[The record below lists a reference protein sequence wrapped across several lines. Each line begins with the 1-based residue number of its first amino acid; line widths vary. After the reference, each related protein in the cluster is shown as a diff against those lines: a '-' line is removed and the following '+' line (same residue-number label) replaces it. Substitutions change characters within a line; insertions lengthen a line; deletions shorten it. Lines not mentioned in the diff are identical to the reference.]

1 MRKLLAVAV
10 IIVLHTTAY
19 TQDRCAAIHEH
30 GNNARTYK
38 NPQSADVEHVARAV
52 SPAQLQQTG
61 SITHAGLRIVIPVVV
76 HILYRTPQENI
87 SDDQVR
93 SQLEALNADFN
104 RENTDFGKV
113 PPVFAARSAATDI
126 RFVLATVDPQGRPT
140 SGIIRKQTTAQL
152 WINDNRIKSNQ
163 SGGSDGWDSRGYLN
177 IWVGKLSS
185 SLLGYSSFPGAPAAH
200 DGIVIRHDVFGT
212 RGAVSPP
219 WNKGR
224 TLTHEVGHWLGLK
237 HLWGDAPCGDDGID
251 DTPRQK
257 TGNRGTPV
265 FPRVNTGC
273 DNGAEGD
280 MFMNF
285 MDFSDDASLLMFTK
299 GQTAVMRAQ
308 FAAGGVRS
316 ALLLSKGAGE
326 PWALAPENK
335 VSVTGSVSA
344 YPNPARSAITIRF
357 DAAVSGTYVI
367 CDDAGRTLLRG
378 TIKGTTVTI
387 DVSSLRTGIHF
398 VRMDDGRVQRFI
410 RE

>member
-1 MRKLLAVAV
+1 MRNLFAAAI
-10 IIVLHTTAY
+10 IIVLHNTGS
-19 TQDRCAAIHEH
+19 TQDRCATIYEH
-30 GNNARTYK
+30 GSDVRAYNNTPIAAAG
-38 NPQSADVEHVARAV
+38 NAGFAGSPVHVQQSANL
-52 SPAQLQQTG
+52 S
-61 SITHAGLRIVIPVVV
+61 HAGLRIVIPVVV

-93 SQLEALNADFN
+93 SQIEALNADFN
-104 RENTDFGKV
+104 KENTDFAKV
-113 PPVFAARSAATDI
+113 PAVFAARAAATGI

-140 SGIIRKQTTAQL
+140 SGIIRKKTSAQL
-152 WINDNRIKSNQ
+152 WINDNRIKSSR
-163 SGGSDGWDSRGYLN
+163 SGGSDGWDSRAYLN

-185 SLLGYSSFPGAPAAH
+185 SLLGFSSFPGAPAAH
-200 DGIVIRHDVFGT
+200 DGIVIRYDVLGT

-237 HLWGDAPCGDDGID
+237 HLWGDSPCGDDGVD

-265 FPRVNTGC
+265 FPRINTGC
-273 DNGAEGD
+273 DNGTEGD

-299 GQTAVMRAQ
+299 GQSAVMRTQ
-308 FAAGGVRS
+308 FAVGGARS
-316 ALLLSKGAGE
+316 GMLLSKGAGE
-326 PWALAPENK
+326 PWAVAPENK
-335 VSVTGSVSA
+335 ISVTGSFRC
-344 YPNPARSAITIRF
+344 YPNPARSAMTISF

-367 CDDAGRTLLRG
+367 CDGAGQKMLKG
-378 TIKGTTVTI
+378 TIKGTAVTI
-387 DVSSLRTGIHF
+387 DVSSLKSGIHF
-398 VRMDDGRVQRFI
+398 IRMDDGRVQRFI